1 MDVQRTCA
9 DQFGFGLPKALVDD
23 QILIPEKAVF
33 GIRC

>member
-1 MDVQRTCA
+1 MFRERA
-9 DQFGFGLPKALVDD
+9 DQFGLGLPKALVDD